1 MALPQD
7 SYAPYTGIDGST
19 SFTPL
24 DDQVDSNNTPGE
36 TPGVPPNTPTW
47 GTADNGEYDKY
58 APGWKGDGTGV
69 TADQS
74 KPSPYPPETTENSSF
89 DKYAP
94 GWKGDG
100 TGVTA
105 DQSKPSPYPPET
117 TEDSSFDKYAPGWK
131 GDGKGVMT
139 GSSGTERNQD
149 SQPQK
154 GQQQKQKND
163 SKEPAA
169 PQKNETDNKP
179 TTGNK
184 LSTGTHENTP
194 FKKNKDVDKNN
205 EEKTNKANDNQGKDK
220 KKDSGSKDSNT
231 TGEKK
236 SDDGDK
242 VSPARIPPTK
252 IEPSGPAPTTV
263 ESDNKIDAFCTPN
276 KNPKPQ
282 EIVRPEPI
290 QSDNA
295 QPPKEIKPA
304 DNVSVTELADKKL
317 KAEAEEAAK
326 ALEEAGK
333 NGDPNAEKGFGECMK
348 DFYNTTTEN
357 YGKSMAVG
365 LDSLL
370 GKSNGYGN
378 TGQESVRLGRG
389 LSNLPPEIIAACA
402 MGGPVGQ
409 AALHALAFCTDS
421 FDYEAI
427 QNEVMAKC
435 KHLDMSIF
443 TKKKSHTTT
452 GIPVCTENAI
462 VKCAM
467 GSIFSK
473 MHLTFE
479 KRPVIGTVFKNRML
493 LQTDFVPGMNFDG
506 FGPCW
511 NILNPAVAAATLAA
525 SLAAGTFI
533 LTPVPCQ
540 ATMLPTPWIPTQ
552 YTTMDVSSGI
562 PQLALRQDCVCTCW
576 GIGAIQFVHCGQDQP
591 PGAPGFSKGVDLNGN
606 SLGIDGEAIFGLALN
621 ILGTGAGAIAGFAG
635 KTAQGANALR
645 AMESLRAATAFERS
659 LMATRSMKA
668 LSLAKEFGRSFAG
681 LNTLNKGTKLQKIA
695 WGMEALSD
703 AGTFG
708 QGAYN
713 YWKGDKASG
722 IIGMATPLAGR
733 TISGVTDVAPEAINR
748 NKWFKRREQ
757 NVINGA
763 KEELKTQQEKDAFEE
778 FLNSQVFKDSRVADA
793 DAARFKHLVNDGGM
807 SVDQAVNQIGKENK
821 QKGIINDINAKNG
834 GDINTA
840 VNNAKE
846 MRDLAKEYEQK
857 GGHTAVMNAK
867 EWSGNVKKF
876 HDEGGQ
882 TKLDEITKLKADQKN
897 YKKMGGDSAWE
908 AANNKKN
915 AANHFEQNG
924 GTDTWTQ
931 LKEAKK
937 YDEMGGV
944 AKQKEY
950 ASAMMDNKAAYKKFE
965 ELGGEAELLRLAKK
979 SPLSNEEMAKFEALV
994 NNRNGHN
1001 DYIKAKNDFDII
1013 DAQRQKAKPAIED
1026 PNWKNNYDQ
1035 MQADVNTMGGE
1046 KHIDD
1051 ASRQKMKNDFTTI
1064 DDAKNDA
1071 NHIIRD
1077 GNGNPVQD
1085 VNKYE
1090 KDLNNAKNG
1099 RGDYAN
1105 DTPESAS
1112 AKYQELQ
1119 DREDTLTANNGSA
1132 SYSDREDE
1140 YNRLV
1145 GQQNAANDA
1154 QAWLDEHNTDNWL
1167 FGSDAGPNSPPISHG
1182 DELNGF
1188 DGWGFVNDGVKPHA
1202 MTATGIFAGG
1212 AAGDYDANHNQK
1224 KDDDIEDQFNDY
1236 LKV

>member
-19 SFTPL
+19 SFTPIN
-24 DDQVDSNNTPGE
+24 DQAEPDKPNDLTDSPSNAATPENTESSAFDKFIPGWKGNGKGVTANESKPDTSSSNNFENSTFDD
-36 TPGVPPNTPTW
+36 TSN
-47 GTADNGEYDKY
+47 NGEYDKY
-58 APGWKGDGTGV
+58 THGWEVK
-69 TADQS
+69 S
-74 KPSPYPPETTENSSF
+74 KEVMKEPSDTE
-89 DKYAP
+89 
-94 GWKGDG
+94 
-100 TGVTA
+100 
-105 DQSKPSPYPPET
+105 
-117 TEDSSFDKYAPGWK
+117 
-131 GDGKGVMT
+131 
-139 GSSGTERNQD
+139 
-149 SQPQK
+149 QK
-154 GQQQKQKND
+154 QGNLQKKDFKQNQKND
-163 SKEPAA
+163 SKVPTSPKNQTDSKESA
-169 PQKNETDNKP
+169 PNKSKTYSKTPTQNKP
-179 TTGNK
+179 ASGIPGN
-184 LSTGTHENTP
+184 SQFN
-194 FKKNKDVDKNN
+194 KNKDVNKNKDDK
-205 EEKTNKANDNQGKDK
+205 TDKASDVQSKDK
-220 KKDSGSKDSNT
+220 KKQSEPKSSSSSNDKKSGD
-231 TGEKK
+231 GEKEI
-236 SDDGDK
+236 
-242 VSPARIPPTK
+242 SPARIPPTR
-252 IEPSGPAPTTV
+252 IEPAGPAPTTV
-263 ESDNKIDAFCTPN
+263 ESGNKIDAFCTPN

-282 EIVRPEPI
+282 EIVRPEPN
-290 QSDNA
+290 QSDDT
-295 QPPKEIKPA
+295 PPREIKPA
-304 DNVSVTELADKKL
+304 EKISVAEQADKKL
-317 KAEAEEAAK
+317 KQEADEAAK

-533 LTPVPCQ
+533 LTPAPCQ

-645 AMESLRAATAFERS
+645 AMEALRAATAFERS

-668 LSLAKEFGRSFAG
+668 LSLAKEFGRTFAG
-681 LNTLNKGTKLQKIA
+681 IRTLQKGTKLQKIA

-703 AGTFG
+703 VGTFG

-713 YWKGDKASG
+713 YWGKGDKASG

-793 DAARFKHLVNDGGM
+793 DAARFQHLVNDGGM

-821 QKGIINDINAKNG
+821 QKGIIKDINAKNG
-834 GDINTA
+834 GNINTA

-857 GGHTAVMNAK
+857 GGHTAVKNAK
-867 EWSGNVKKF
+867 EWSDNVKKF

-882 TKLDEITKLKADQKN
+882 TKLDEITQLKADQKN

-908 AANNKKN
+908 AANNKNN

-924 GTDTWTQ
+924 GTDTWNQ
-931 LKEAKK
+931 LKAAKK

-950 ASAMMDNKAAYKKFE
+950 ASAMMDNEAAYKKFE

-979 SPLSNEEMAKFEALV
+979 SPLSNDEMAKFEALV

-1001 DYIKAKNDFDII
+1001 DYNKAKNDFLNIE
-1013 DAQRQKAKPAIED
+1013 AQRKKAKPAIED
-1026 PNWKNNYDQ
+1026 PNWKNNYEQ

-1051 ASRQKMKNDFTTI
+1051 ASRQKMKNDFNTI
-1064 DDAKNDA
+1064 DNAKNDA

-1154 QAWLDEHNTDNWL
+1154 QAWLDEHNTDEWL
-1167 FGSDAGPNSPPISHG
+1167 RGKGWRPDSPYISHG
-1182 DELNGF
+1182 EELDGF